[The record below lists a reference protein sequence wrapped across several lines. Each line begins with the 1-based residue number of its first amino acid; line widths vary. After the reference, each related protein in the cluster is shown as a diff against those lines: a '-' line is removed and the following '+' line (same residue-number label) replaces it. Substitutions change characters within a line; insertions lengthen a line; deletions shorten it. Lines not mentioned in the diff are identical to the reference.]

1 MDYNTGMY
9 NARQEGLEAGL
20 KQGEQQKAI
29 DAAVEFLKEGISPE
43 VIARCVKLPIE
54 KVLELKEKIA
64 ANS

>member
-1 MDYNTGMY
+1 MDYNTGKY
-9 NARQEGLEAGL
+9 NARQQGLEE
-20 KQGEQQKAI
+20 GEQQKAI

-54 KVLELKEKIA
+54 KVLELKEEIT